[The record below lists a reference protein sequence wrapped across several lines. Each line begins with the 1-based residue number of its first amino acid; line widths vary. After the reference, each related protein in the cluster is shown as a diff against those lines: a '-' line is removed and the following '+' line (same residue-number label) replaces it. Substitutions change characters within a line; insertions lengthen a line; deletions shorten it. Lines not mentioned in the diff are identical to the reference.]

1 MSCLRRKRRFLFMLT
16 RKQKEQVVEE
26 LADKIRRQKSLIFT
40 DAKGVKVGDIQKLK
54 RELKKVEAEYKVAK
68 KTLVDLALK
77 KEKKEIDIS
86 GFSGSLAMSF
96 GYKDPI
102 ALIKVLTKFVK
113 EKETFK
119 ILGGLAEDKILSP
132 EQIKELSR
140 ISSREELIAKLIGS
154 IKSPI
159 NGFVNVLE
167 GNMRNLINIL
177 SAIKK

>member
-1 MSCLRRKRRFLFMLT
+1 MLS
-16 RKQKEQVVEE
+16 RKQKEQIVDE
-26 LADKIRRQKSLIFT
+26 LADKIKHQKSLIFT
-40 DAKGVKVGDIQKLK
+40 DAEGVKVGDIQKLK

-77 KEKKEIDIS
+77 KEKKEMDIS
-86 GFSGSLAMSF
+86 GFSGSLAMTF

-102 ALIKVLTKFVK
+102 ALIKILTKFVK

-140 ISSREELIAKLIGS
+140 IPSREELIAKLIGS

-159 NGFVNVLE
+159 SGFVNVLE